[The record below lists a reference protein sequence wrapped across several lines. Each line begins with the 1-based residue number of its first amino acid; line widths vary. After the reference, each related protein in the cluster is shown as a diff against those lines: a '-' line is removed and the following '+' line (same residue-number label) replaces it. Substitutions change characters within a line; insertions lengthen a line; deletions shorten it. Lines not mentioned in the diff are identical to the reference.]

1 MIAEPGRFIAAP
13 AGTAIAAVVGRAQRE
28 GRWWYYLDDGLYG
41 SFSGQLYDHA
51 LYPIEALGVRG
62 PRHPSVLAGPTCDS
76 ADVLYEKEPY
86 MLPVS
91 LEIGDKVLIE
101 GTGAYTATYSS
112 VAFNG
117 FSPLKTYHI

>member
-1 MIAEPGRFIAAP
+1 MAEPLGVVERAVDQRAA
-13 AGTAIAAVVGRAQRE
+13 
-28 GRWWYYLDDGLYG
+28 
-41 SFSGQLYDHA
+41 
-51 LYPIEALGVRG
+51 EALA
-62 PRHPSVLAGPTCDS
+62 PCVLAGPTCDS

-117 FSPLKTYHI
+117 FPPLKTVHI